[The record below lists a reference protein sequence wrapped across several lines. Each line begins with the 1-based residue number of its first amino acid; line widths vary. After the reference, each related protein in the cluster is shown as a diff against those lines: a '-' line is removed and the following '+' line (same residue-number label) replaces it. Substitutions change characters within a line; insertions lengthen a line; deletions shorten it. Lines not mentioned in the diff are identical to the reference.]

1 MLVQSGSCLYALAFL
16 GNKARFY
23 KVTTDMNTQL
33 TFKDHTVVPFD
44 NGDGKI
50 WFTSANMAE
59 LLEYADEKSVNRLY
73 NRNKDEFS
81 HEMTQVVTV
90 TSRNKNNKI
99 QYNRTR
105 IFSSRGAHLLG
116 MLADTKVAK
125 SLRKWLL
132 DLIEKEAQPNLSLL
146 DMQNL
151 KEVTIGEMQNRLVKA
166 NEWSLETFGRPG
178 SSSMNIRKRH
188 LKKIR
193 EAEKIISSLSQVQ
206 IPDLG
211 EFPA

>member
-1 MLVQSGSCLYALAFL
+1 MQKSLQ
-16 GNKARFY
+16 
-23 KVTTDMNTQL
+23 
-33 TFKDHTVVPFD
+33 FKDHKIIPFD

-50 WFTSANMAE
+50 WFTSSNMAE

-81 HEMTQVVTV
+81 AEMTQVVTV
-90 TSRNKNNKI
+90 TSRNKNNEL
-99 QYNRTR
+99 QHNRAR

-116 MLADTKVAK
+116 MLADTKIAK
-125 SLRKWLL
+125 SLRRWLL
-132 DLIEKEAQPNLSLL
+132 DLIEKEVQPNLSML
-146 DMQNL
+146 DMESL
-151 KEVTIGEMQNRLVKA
+151 KGVAVGEMQNRLVKA

-178 SSSMNIRKRH
+178 SSSMTIRKRH

-193 EAEKIISSLSQVQ
+193 AVEKIIAELSQVQ

-211 EFPA
+211 EFSA

>member
-1 MLVQSGSCLYALAFL
+1 MQTSLQ
-16 GNKARFY
+16 
-23 KVTTDMNTQL
+23 
-33 TFKDHTVVPFD
+33 FKDHEIATFD

-50 WFTSANMAE
+50 WFTSSNMAE
-59 LLEYADEKSVNRLY
+59 LLEYADEKSINRLY

-81 HEMTQVVTV
+81 AEMTRVVTV
-90 TSRNKNNKI
+90 TSRNKNNDL
-99 QYNRTR
+99 QHNRTR

-132 DLIEKEAQPNLSLL
+132 DLIEKEAQPNPALL
-146 DMQNL
+146 DMDSL
-151 KEVTIGEMQNRLVKA
+151 KGVTLSEMQNRLARA

-178 SSSMNIRKRH
+178 SSNMTIRKRH

-193 EAEKIISSLSQVQ
+193 AVEKVIAELSQVQ

-211 EFPA
+211 EFSA

>member
-1 MLVQSGSCLYALAFL
+1 MQTA
-16 GNKARFY
+16 
-23 KVTTDMNTQL
+23 L
-33 TFKDHTVVPFD
+33 TFKEHEVVTFD

-50 WFTSANMAE
+50 WFTSANMAV

-73 NRNKDEFS
+73 NRNKDEFTS
-81 HEMTQVVTV
+81 EMSRVVTV

-116 MLADTKVAK
+116 MLADTKIAK
-125 SLRKWLL
+125 SLRRWLL
-132 DLIEKEAQPNLSLL
+132 DLIEKEAQPNLSML
-146 DMQNL
+146 DMESL
-151 KEVTIGEMQNRLVKA
+151 KGVTIGEMQNRLVKA

-178 SSSMNIRKRH
+178 SSSMTIRKRH

-193 EAEKIISSLSQVQ
+193 AVEKVIADLSQMQ
-206 IPDLG
+206 IPDMG
-211 EFPA
+211 EFCA

>member
-1 MLVQSGSCLYALAFL
+1 MQTSLQ
-16 GNKARFY
+16 
-23 KVTTDMNTQL
+23 
-33 TFKDHTVVPFD
+33 FKDHEIATFD

-59 LLEYADEKSVNRLY
+59 LLEYADEKSINRLY

-81 HEMTQVVTV
+81 EEMTRVVTV
-90 TSRNKNNKI
+90 TSRNKNNDL

-116 MLADTKVAK
+116 MLADTKIAK

-132 DLIEKEAQPNLSLL
+132 DLIEKEAQPNLALL
-146 DMQNL
+146 DMDSL
-151 KEVTIGEMQNRLVKA
+151 KGVAISEMQNRLVKA

-178 SSSMNIRKRH
+178 SSSLTIRKRH

-193 EAEKIISSLSQVQ
+193 AVEKVIAQLSQVQ

>member
-1 MLVQSGSCLYALAFL
+1 MHTS
-16 GNKARFY
+16 
-23 KVTTDMNTQL
+23 L
-33 TFKDHTVVPFD
+33 TFKDHEITTFD
-44 NGDGKI
+44 NSDGKI
-50 WFTSANMAE
+50 WFTSTNMAE

-81 HEMTQVVTV
+81 NEMTRVVTV

-116 MLADTKVAK
+116 MLADTRVAK

-132 DLIEKEAQPNLSLL
+132 DLIEKESQPSLALL
-146 DMQNL
+146 DMESL
-151 KEVTIGEMQNRLVKA
+151 KDVALGEMQNRLIRVDK
-166 NEWSLETFGRPG
+166 WSSETFGKPG
-178 SSSMNIRKRH
+178 SASMNIRKRH

-193 EAEKIISSLSQVQ
+193 EAEKVIASLSQFQ

-211 EFPA
+211 EFPDGEPA